1 MQVLRELVLFVD
13 RHAGSK
19 ANLIAHQLSP
29 KLVQLYE
36 GILNEGWASDEEAVQ
51 HLYPKRKISS
61 SAYRKLK
68 MTLKQRLV
76 DVLLAIDIH
85 QSEASDRQKAYQT
98 CHKEWAAA
106 KLLLGKGARVSGI
119 EFGTK
124 VLREAEK
131 YEFTDLCRD
140 ICALLRVHYGTMV
153 GDVAK
158 FDYYNDAYKE
168 FDHLCRGEDLAEEF
182 YTRLIMQYVNSRSID
197 QSTHRQAKAYFEQ
210 IEPLLNNFGS
220 YRLHLYGR
228 LIQTII
234 YNSIN
239 DHRATLQVCA
249 EAIEFFKNK
258 AYDTQ
263 VPLQIFYYQM
273 LEDYIALK
281 QFRQGI
287 AISNKLKKTLESG
300 SFNWFKYQELSFLLS
315 THNRRYRQAL
325 EVFLEVVCHRRFQ
338 LLPAHV
344 QETWKIF
351 RAYLCYLIETRAIR
365 APRDVLGSFKMGRFL
380 NDIPVFSKDKSGMNI
395 AILIIQILFSLLE
408 KEHGNA
414 AEQIESIRKYCARHL
429 TDGNTRRSY
438 YFIKMLLQIPKGSFD
453 KETVLQRVEPALEK
467 LHAVPLELSNQS
479 LEIEVVPYEALWE
492 LALASLER
500 RTSNFTA

>member
-1 MQVLRELVLFVD
+1 M
-13 RHAGSK
+13 
-19 ANLIAHQLSP
+19 
-29 KLVQLYE
+29 
-36 GILNEGWASDEEAVQ
+36 
-51 HLYPKRKISS
+51 
-61 SAYRKLK
+61 
-68 MTLKQRLV
+68 
-76 DVLLAIDIH
+76 
-85 QSEASDRQKAYQT
+85 
-98 CHKEWAAA
+98 
-106 KLLLGKGARVSGI
+106 GKGARVSGV

-124 VLREAEK
+124 ILKDAIK
-131 YEFTDLCRD
+131 YEFTNLCRD
-140 ICALLRVHYGTMV
+140 ICAMLRVYYGTMA
-153 GDVAK
+153 GDVAR
-158 FDYYNDAYKE
+158 FDYYNDEYKH

-182 YTRLIMQYVNSRSID
+182 YTRLTMQYVNSRSVD
-197 QSTHRQAKAYFEQ
+197 ESTHRQAKAYFEQ
-210 IEPLLNNFGS
+210 LTPWLNNFCS
-220 YRLHLYGR
+220 YRLHLYAR

-239 DHRATLQVCA
+239 DHQATLQVCA
-249 EAIEFFKNK
+249 EAIKFFKKK

-263 VPLQIFYYQM
+263 IPLQIFYYQM
-273 LEDYIALK
+273 LEDHIALK
-281 QFRQGI
+281 QFRQGMT
-287 AISNKLKKTLESG
+287 ISNKLEKTLESG

-315 THNRRYRQAL
+315 THTRRYRQAL
-325 EVFLEVVCHRRFQ
+325 NAFLEVVSHPRFE

-351 RAYLCYLIETRAIR
+351 RAYLYYLIKTGALRATNIGLQ
-365 APRDVLGSFKMGRFL
+365 PFKMGRFL

-414 AEQIESIRKYCARHL
+414 SEQTESIRKYCARHL

-438 YFIKMLLQIPKGSFD
+438 YFIKMLLQIPKGNFD
-453 KETVLQRVEPALEK
+453 KETVLQRVKPALEK
-467 LHAVPLELSNQS
+467 LHSVPLELSNQS